1 MHYAYFIWSLA
12 LLGIWGLVY
21 GILKDREGRREM
33 LLVSLWSLPLGL
45 FEWFFVPPYWSPP
58 TLFDLAVRT
67 GFDIET
73 FVFAFAGGGIVAVL
87 YEIVIPSRHVPVGAH
102 ERQHPRH
109 RYHWLVLSFGPAL
122 FIALLLASDMNPIYA
137 LIMAPVVSGILTWYC
152 RPDIK
157 GKMLAG
163 ALLFL
168 GMYFAYFWSLVLV
181 FPDYVAQVWN
191 LPAISGILVA
201 GIPLEELMFASSV
214 GFFWSSIYEHVKFR
228 RLVQVDHERQEQK

>member
-67 GFDIET
+67 GFDTET
-73 FVFAFAGGGIVAVL
+73 FIFAFAGGGIVAVL
-87 YEIVIPSRHVPVGAH
+87 YEIVVPSRHVPVGAH

-109 RYHWLVLSFGPAL
+109 RYHWLVSSSGPAL

-137 LIMAPVVSGILTWYC
+137 LIMAPVVTGILTWYC

-163 ALLFL
+163 ALLFFAL
-168 GMYFAYFWSLVLV
+168 YFVYFWSLVLL

-191 LPAISGILVA
+191 LPAISGILIA
-201 GIPLEELMFASSV
+201 GIPLEELMFALSV
-214 GFFWSSIYEHVKFR
+214 GFFWSSIYEHVKWR
-228 RLVQVDHERQEQK
+228 RLE